1 MVCKKLLHLLRKD
14 ALLLWRSKV
23 WTAFEILLP
32 LILIAAPPLL
42 ILALTGGEDI
52 DASHMHSGSGSQSVP
67 LDPDFKVYCD
77 DHKRRPPQID
87 HIYDDILIGSPL
99 GKINRWDHI
108 EKARDCENVVY
119 FVEKNMSSTI
129 AITGNDQHSFDF
141 IGYMYFMNKII
152 FGIYEANGGEIDSL
166 SDLSRMRSLGY
177 PIFDNELHSLPKVD
191 EMLLGEIIILI
202 FPFFY
207 GICLAM
213 PVIASTRNL
222 LVEKDSV
229 KPYLSTMGLPIWLF
243 YLEHFIFGVLK
254 TTVLIT
260 LTSLLWC
267 ACVTGFPGY
276 ILFGIFFYTFN
287 CIAFAI
293 FVSTIFPSAKRA
305 VEGMVLIWLALVI
318 FTMLY
323 TPTGAMAYVISL
335 NPTHALKNYIGAVVW
350 AYGKDGISFGDLFKS
365 NVVGFP
371 PAAVYLAFM
380 IFNTIWMLVAAIFM
394 EKLFAFL
401 GHVIFK
407 QLWGILSNRKSKT
420 KSGMTSRIGVDKST
434 ILDVQETLE
443 GRTTAAA
450 DIELSGLVK
459 VYPNGEKAVN
469 GLSLRAVRGQVS
481 ILLGHNGCG
490 KSTTFGMITGM
501 HKPTEGKVVIG
512 GIDGNKKRSEARKLI
527 GYCPQYNPIYEKL
540 TVMEHLRLVNALK
553 GGSGETFKAEAMSL
567 LEQIELTDKKDTLA
581 KKLSGGMK
589 RKLCVCMAM
598 IGGSRVILLDE
609 PTAGMDPAARIDVQK
624 MLALVKA
631 DRTILLTTH
640 YMDEAEKLGDWVFV
654 MSHGK
659 MAASGSI
666 HFLKQKYGGG
676 MLLTLVFKTSTDPKK
691 SYKRALNVCKAIC
704 PTATVKDERGQMM
717 EISIAEREKN
727 LLPRLFRALEAI
739 TERNFNSPDITSL
752 GPSIHNQ
759 AQNLDLVTVGVSMS
773 SLEQVF
779 IKIGDECDMV
789 INKNTGSDTKAER
802 KKRFTGLI
810 KAKKQPPKQGYPRK
824 LMTLTALLQK
834 RAYYIYRNPIQICLQ
849 IILPLATLWLLANTF
864 KGLVSSPASKK
875 MVQIESL
882 DLSEF
887 PQSTVILQMEES
899 DKRMLDYLH
908 KFSNLNVMEVSY
920 DLDINEVV
928 KKYAMGFSKLGFVL
942 KVNQAK
948 ISAIYYNQQMEESSK
963 NEAILINLLA
973 SAMYLRSDIATELP
987 HISSN
992 VYWMLDSEGASKLII
1007 QDVAFI
1013 LPTLSLILAGV
1024 IVQSIVYL
1032 IEERVCKFTHQQ
1044 YLTGLSSFA
1053 YWGVVFLWDFLL
1065 FTFIMFYTLIFIWA
1079 YGVFAG
1085 HVHEIVI
1092 LFYCFLFYMAPV
1104 VYLTS
1109 NLINS
1114 PTKGSFLLYIFMIV
1128 TYFACAICFMTIGQL
1143 GKDKDKEG
1151 TKWGFRFASPS
1162 VGLFLGIIK
1171 VTGVTY
1177 EHSGLVKKPF
1187 EEIESAWEFNGIL
1200 IEILF
1205 LLGFALLMTAFLCC
1219 TTLKPIRRSCFS
1231 AFHRKSQPKSR
1242 VQYKGIELC
1251 SAVKEEE
1258 ELIPNVDRKDK
1269 VIVVD
1274 GLIKDF
1280 GSFRAVNGLSVSV
1293 GHEECFG
1300 MLGANGAG
1308 KTTTFDIITG
1318 LTMPTGGNV
1327 TIDGKDITKDIH
1339 IGYCPQFDAMLQ
1351 QISCRQTLIVMAKLQ
1366 GYPNV
1371 NEVVEMIL
1379 ECVGMKEHG
1388 NKLVKN
1394 CSGGQKRK
1402 ISVGIA
1408 LMSRAH
1414 CIILDEPTAGIDPRA
1429 RREIWDIIHEMRE
1442 QDKCSIVLT
1451 SHSMEECEALC
1462 TRIGILRKGEMIA
1475 LGTSQ
1480 SLKSQYGNTYMMTL
1494 VLYQIKDREAVC
1506 KKVSQEMPESVL
1518 KTPESSLTTSLVWE
1532 IPKKKSDKWSEKYS
1546 EVEALAKKA
1555 NAKDYM
1561 LAQASLEDTFI
1572 RLITTD

>member
-1 MVCKKLLHLLRKD
+1 MVFKKLLHLLRKD

-42 ILALTGGEDI
+42 ILALTKGKDI
-52 DASHMHSGSGSQSVP
+52 DVNHMQGRSDSTKEKLS
-67 LDPDFKVYCD
+67 PDFIVYCD
-77 DHKRRPPQID
+77 GHSSRPRNID
-87 HIYDDILIGSPL
+87 HVYDDIDIIRSLPVYG
-99 GKINRWDHI
+99 GKTNRWDFI

-129 AITGNDQHSFDF
+129 AIKGKGNQHSFDF
-141 IGYMYFMNKII
+141 NGYMYYMNKII
-152 FGIYEANGGEIDSL
+152 FGIYEANGGKIDSL
-166 SDLSRMRSLGY
+166 SDIQTMQSLGY
-177 PIFDNELHSLPKVD
+177 SIDDNELHTLPKVD
-191 EMLLGEIIILI
+191 EMKLGQAIILI

-213 PVIASTRNL
+213 PVIAATRNL

-260 LTSLLWC
+260 LTSLIWC

-276 ILFGIFFYTFN
+276 ILVGIFFYTFN

-293 FVSTIFPSAKRA
+293 FVSTIFSSAKRA

-318 FTMLY
+318 FSLLY

-335 NPTHALKNYIGAVVW
+335 NPTHALKNYIGAVIW
-350 AYGKDGISFGDLFKS
+350 AYAEDEISFGDLFKS

-407 QLWGILSNRKSKT
+407 HLWGVLSNRKNKT

-501 HKPTEGKVVIG
+501 HKPTEGKVMIAGV
-512 GIDGNKKRSEARKLI
+512 DANKKRSEARKLI

-540 TVMEHLRLVNALK
+540 TVMEHLRL
-553 GGSGETFKAEAMSL
+553 AEAMSL

-676 MLLTLVFKTSTDPKK
+676 MLLTLVFKTSSDPKK
-691 SYKRALNVCKAIC
+691 SYERALNVCKAIC

-717 EISIAEREKN
+717 EISIAEREKG

-739 TERNFNSPDITSL
+739 TERNFNSPDITSV

-759 AQNLDLVTVGVSMS
+759 AQNLDIVTVGVSMS

-802 KKRFTGLI
+802 KKRFAGLI

-864 KGLVSSPASKK
+864 KGMVSSPASKK

-887 PQSTVILQMEES
+887 PQSTVILQMEKS
-899 DKRMLDYLH
+899 DKRILDYLH

-928 KKYAMGFSKLGFVL
+928 KKYAMGFSILGFVL
-942 KVNQAK
+942 KVNKKK
-948 ISAIYYNQQMEESSK
+948 ISAIYFNEQMEEKSK
-963 NEAILINLLA
+963 NKAILTNLLS
-973 SAMYLRSDIATELP
+973 SAMYLHSNIAKELP
-987 HISSN
+987 RISSN
-992 VYWMLDSEGASKLII
+992 IYWMMDSEGVSKLII
-1007 QDVAFI
+1007 MDVVFM

-1053 YWGVVFLWDFLL
+1053 YWGIVFLWDFLL
-1065 FTFIMFYTLIFIWA
+1065 FTFIVFYTLIFIWA
-1079 YGVFAG
+1079 FGVFAG

-1128 TYFACAICFMTIGQL
+1128 TYFACAICFITIGID
-1143 GKDKDKEG
+1143 GEDKDKEG
-1151 TKWGFRFASPS
+1151 IKWGFRIASPS

-1177 EHSGLVKKPF
+1177 EHSGLAKKPF
-1187 EEIESAWEFNGIL
+1187 DEIESSWEFNGIL

-1231 AFHRKSQPKSR
+1231 VFHRKSKPKSR
-1242 VQYKGIELC
+1242 VQYKGIESC

-1258 ELIPNVDRKDK
+1258 ELIPKVDPKDK

-1280 GSFRAVNGLSVSV
+1280 GSFRAINGLSVSV

-1494 VLYQIKDREAVC
+1494 VLYQIKHREAVC
-1506 KKVSQEMPESVL
+1506 KKVSQEMPEAVL